1 MRLKFNWGVRI
12 TVFLIC
18 FILLNL
24 YFLYFAV
31 SQKYD
36 LVEDNYYNKTL
47 DYQNKID
54 KQNKTLTLI
63 DKFEIL
69 TTSVPGFLLIK
80 YPSDFRG
87 KLYKGRIEF
96 YRPSD
101 RQKDFSIDA
110 LMDDNYNQMFN
121 FETIER
127 GLWIIKVYI
136 TVSDID
142 YYYEEEVI
150 I

>member
-1 MRLKFNWGVRI
+1 MKLKFNWGVGI
-12 TVFLIC
+12 TLFLIC
-18 FILLNL
+18 FVLLNL

-47 DYQNKID
+47 QYQKKID
-54 KQNKTLTLI
+54 RQNKTLTLK
-63 DKFEIL
+63 DKFELL
-69 TTSVPGFLLIK
+69 TSAVPGYLLIK
-80 YPSDFRG
+80 YPSDFSG
-87 KLYKGRIEF
+87 KSYKGKIDF

-101 RQKDFSIDA
+101 RQMDFSVDVLID
-110 LMDDNYNQMFN
+110 NVNQQMFSYDK
-121 FETIER
+121 IKK
-127 GLWIIKVYI
+127 GLWIVKVHI